1 MNAKHP
7 EAFEEVLHKDNQNKA
22 TVLGKNLDSMEGEG
36 DAVRNEDNTYRN
48 EEETEMDIHSTN
60 ESGDEGAIKDEKDL
74 IDSQNR
80 HPKSPDNLLE
90 DDEEAVSNESEIKE
104 SHDVRNDNI
113 TYDNDKQEF
122 TRTSVKRSSVHDHFD
137 KVNVQHPKTK
147 KTRGGVIC
155 KYCRRQFAHRISSIS
170 SLIYSTNSLRP
181 FMKFIKRTKKYVL
194 SLLTTKKEMEQ
205 MSMNQ
210 MRITIILGWIISAPI
225 D

>member
-155 KYCRRQFAHRISSIS
+155 KYCRRQFAHRISSNLKSHLQHKQPEAFYEVYQKDKEICAFTVDNKEGNGANEYESDEDYNNLGVDYFS
-170 SLIYSTNSLRP
+170 SY
-181 FMKFIKRTKKYVL
+181 
-194 SLLTTKKEMEQ
+194 
-205 MSMNQ
+205 
-210 MRITIILGWIISAPI
+210 
-225 D
+225 